1 MREAVP
7 LRRSKFDLEGLD
19 QEQAGDIHET
29 GSQPKGI
36 WRQLLPPMISRDAGQ
51 SRGRAASADFH
62 RGPHQYR

>member
-36 WRQLLPPMISRDAGQ
+36 G
-51 SRGRAASADFH
+51 ASCSH
-62 RGPHQYR
+62 R